1 MIDPLD
7 LRLLKVAQNGIK
19 LTGRPYLYL
28 GKELGISEEEVIIRL
43 KNLSEQGIIRR
54 FAATIGHRTLGIV
67 ANAMIIWKVPPHNV
81 EQTGMIFASSPDVTH
96 CYERESAPSWP
107 YNIYTMVHSRNK
119 EECLKI
125 AEELSRAADLKEY
138 KILFSEREYK
148 KTSARI

>member
-28 GKELGISEEEVIIRL
+28 SKELGISEEEVIIRL
-43 KNLSEQGIIRR
+43 QNLSEQGVIRR
-54 FAATIGHRTLGIV
+54 FAATIGHLTLGIV

-81 EQTGMIFASSPDVTH
+81 EQTGKIFASSPDVTH
-96 CYERESAPSWP
+96 CYERDTAPSWP
-107 YNIYTMVHSRNK
+107 YNMYTMVHSRNK